1 MEMIIINKLL
11 SFFSSTPL
19 VEKNTIIKI
28 YLFIIWL
35 TIALIAMTA
44 NKMVSY
50 NNVKYFFWVMPIF
63 VALLFTLFLR
73 EPPLELSQ
81 KENKKSVFLLI
92 LSFICLIV
100 TFFSAIILMDT

>member
-1 MEMIIINKLL
+1 MNKLL

-19 VEKNTIIKI
+19 VEKKTIIKI

-50 NNVKYFFWVMPIF
+50 NNVRYFFWVMPIF
-63 VALLFTLFLR
+63 VALLFTLFIR
-73 EPPLELSQ
+73 GPPLELSK
-81 KENKKSVFLLI
+81 KENKNSVFLLI
-92 LSFICLIV
+92 LSFICLILA
-100 TFFSAIILMDT
+100 FFSAIVLIDT